1 MGFYHLQGNRKSI
14 YWIKDQILP
23 NKAGELVGNKIAEAV
38 AKSNDDKIV
47 KQDPVEETN
56 IPPEKRKEILNKLR
70 RVS

>member
-47 KQDPVEETN
+47 KQDPIEETN

>member
-47 KQDPVEETN
+47 KQDPVEEQ
-56 IPPEKRKEILNKLR
+56 IFHQKKERKY
-70 RVS
+70 

>member
-1 MGFYHLQGNRKSI
+1 MGFYHLQGNRKNI

-38 AKSNDDKIV
+38 AKSNGDKIV

>member
-23 NKAGELVGNKIAEAV
+23 NKAGELIGNKIAEAV

>member
-1 MGFYHLQGNRKSI
+1 MGFYHLQGNRKNI

>member
-1 MGFYHLQGNRKSI
+1 MGFSHLQGNRKSI